1 MHDAARMQDQRLND
15 IYDAMVIEVAR
26 LARAPGDRAALR
38 HCLSDAVHHITHA
51 IPFLDDP
58 ERRDAEVTWFA
69 AHEAYLSVLGLAH
82 CLRRLRDDGVTGT
95 EPATAAVTAVLD
107 ALGPHVGAADRGLR
121 AVVIDGEPLE
131 AVAHR
136 LMSA

>member
-1 MHDAARMQDQRLND
+1 MQLPRLND
-15 IYDAMVIEVAR
+15 IYDAMVVEVAR
-26 LARAPGDRAALR
+26 LGRGPGDTAVLR

-58 ERRDAEVTWFA
+58 ERTDAEVTWFA

-82 CLRRLRDDGVTGT
+82 CVARLRDDGATGT
-95 EPATAAVTAVLD
+95 APATAAVIAVLD
-107 ALGPHVGAADRGLR
+107 ALGAYARR
-121 AVVIDGEPLE
+121 AEPLE

-136 LMSA
+136 MQSA